1 VTGADDD
8 LDVAAEAPAKPSWH
22 NSTSAVAGAS
32 VAALAVIGLVVAAAV
47 FITGQFNEPDRAP
60 AQLVDSTSNSTPTTA
75 TAPGTPSTTE
85 TITSTSPI
93 VTTDINLPSDTPTSS
108 TPTSSTDTTS
118 SGTSSSRRPDDSAP
132 STTHRRPR
140 YNETRTLYPVPV
152 N

>member
-1 VTGADDD
+1 VPVTGADDD
-8 LDVAAEAPAKPSWH
+8 LDVADEAPAKPSWH
-22 NSTSAVAGAS
+22 NSTPALAGAS

-47 FITGQFNEPDRAP
+47 FITGQFNEPDHTP
-60 AQLVDSTSNSTPTTA
+60 AQLVDSTANSTPTTA

-85 TITSTSPI
+85 TVTSTSPI
-93 VTTDINLPSDTPTSS
+93 VTTDINLPSD